1 MHGMMPA
8 LRGDPRRVAVMMLVL
23 LAFFAMPAAKL
34 SAQAAMKAPAQAP
47 RQNLG
52 QNAASERPLPENVS
66 GADLMNSARS
76 EVRIIARENHR
87 VEEYRS
93 GNNVYKIKVTPKN
106 APPYYLVDQ
115 DGSGDLQWKR
125 GPDLERDSVPHWAL
139 FKW

>member
-1 MHGMMPA
+1 MMPA
-8 LRGDPRRVAVMMLVL
+8 LRGAPCRFALLMLVSLAFVAV
-23 LAFFAMPAAKL
+23 PAAKL
-34 SAQAAMKAPAQAP
+34 SAQAPAQAP
-47 RQNLG
+47 
-52 QNAASERPLPENVS
+52 ASERPLPEDIS
-66 GADLMNSARS
+66 AADLMNSARS
-76 EVRIIARENHR
+76 EVRIIANENHQ

-125 GPDLERDSVPHWAL
+125 GPDLERDTVPQWAL